1 MVLNVRLIAF
11 MQNIIFIFLLVFYL
25 FDGLC
30 QICLA
35 GVIKNNKIE
44 VSLYLNIVF
53 RAWHSFRLSEWL
65 SRCSNAVFVV
75 DDSSTLS

>member
-1 MVLNVRLIAF
+1 MVIIEITVLYLFRIVFNISKKILMVLNVRLIAF
-11 MQNIIFIFLLVFYL
+11 MQNIIFIFLFVFYL

-53 RAWHSFRLSEWL
+53 RA
-65 SRCSNAVFVV
+65 
-75 DDSSTLS
+75 